1 MSGPGHSHS
10 RYGRLQGVTRKWW
23 VVSTTNQAYSR
34 SISLRE
40 EGGGG
45 GGVLD
50 NKPLVPRV
58 LVLHLRHSQSQ
69 AFLAGAKLLEL

>member
-10 RYGRLQGVTRKWW
+10 QYGRLQGVTRKWW

-45 GGVLD
+45 VLD
-50 NKPLVPRV
+50 NQPLLPKV